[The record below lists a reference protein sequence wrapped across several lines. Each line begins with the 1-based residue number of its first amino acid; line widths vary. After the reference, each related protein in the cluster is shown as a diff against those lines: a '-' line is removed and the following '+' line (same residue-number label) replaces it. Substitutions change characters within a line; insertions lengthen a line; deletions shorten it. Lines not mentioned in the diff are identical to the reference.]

1 MRRLGPVLC
10 VVWLAVS
17 GVPTGAGA
25 QPGTP
30 SPDAVPRAEALAE
43 TARRLY
49 TEGDYAGAVAA
60 YREAYE
66 VAPAGALLYNIAYIY
81 DRKLDLPD
89 VAVEYYRRTLES
101 PDVDPEL
108 MRRATKRLETLRQ
121 SRPAPELP
129 PAERPL
135 SAQEIG
141 GWVGVGAG
149 AGIFATGLVLGLVA
163 NDRHGDFESSRDL
176 DDKRDLRD
184 EGRTLAIAGDVLMGV
199 GLAGAVAGTILLLTA
214 DGGGPADS
222 GVTAPTSWRFGV
234 EPLPAGAV
242 LSVGGAL

>member
-10 VVWLAVS
+10 VVCLMALAVPA
-17 GVPTGAGA
+17 VAAA
-25 QPGTP
+25 QPATP
-30 SPDAVPRAEALAE
+30 PPDAVTRAEELAV

-81 DRKLDLPD
+81 DRKLDLPG

-101 PDVDPEL
+101 PDLDPEL
-108 MRRATKRLETLRQ
+108 MRRATKRLETLRKGPEAPPL
-121 SRPAPELP
+121 PAE
-129 PAERPL
+129 ERPL
-135 SAQEIG
+135 STQEIG

-149 AGIFATGLVLGLVA
+149 AAVFATGLVLGLVA

-176 DDKRDLRD
+176 GTKRDLRD
-184 EGRTLAIAGDVLMGV
+184 EGRTLALTGDVLMGV
-199 GLAGAVAGTILLLTA
+199 GLAGAVAGTVLLLTA
-214 DGGGPADS
+214 DGDDQPES
-222 GVTAPTSWRFGV
+222 GVTAPTSWRIGV
-234 EPLPAGAV
+234 DPVPAGAV
-242 LSVGGAL
+242 LSLGGAL